1 MPTMRFALLLVLAA
15 CDVGAVQPNNVP
27 GVDGGG
33 SGSDSGVAL
42 ACVDRGTAGA
52 PHDHGA
58 GVTHAGETCMVAGCH
73 LAGGGGPPFAAM
85 GTVYKADNVT
95 PNAGAAVRIAFGG
108 MTKIAITDTAGNF
121 HFSETLVA
129 TYPAQT
135 DASGCP
141 TDPVHMVTPISTALD
156 MNCNRGGCHDNAANR
171 INFE

>member
-1 MPTMRFALLLVLAA
+1 MRSLALLVLVAA
-15 CDVGAVQPNNVP
+15 CDVGQVPANNVP

-33 SGSDSGVAL
+33 SGDGGTTAL

-52 PHDHGA
+52 AHIHTVGGGTNA
-58 GVTHAGETCMVAGCH
+58 GQACMVVGCH
-73 LAGGGGPPFAAM
+73 LAGGGGPAFGAM

-108 MTKIAITDTAGNF
+108 ETKIAITDDAGNF
-121 HFSETLVA
+121 KFSETLVA
-129 TYPAQT
+129 TYPAKT

-141 TDPVHMVTPISTALD
+141 TDPVHMIATIASAAD